1 MAPPLLRFCSSQ
13 VLEKNPMKLRLTSCM
28 LALTLL
34 LSVAGAGAATLNQTF
49 MNDFESNT
57 LYLWSL
63 DASDMSLKNFTAGA
77 NMAGWK
83 MDESSPAH
91 MVLSGP
97 TVAAGAGR
105 FKLLMNYKAAPFRLE
120 WAEVFFEK
128 GINVVRGFGTLTFN
142 GNGWSNANV
151 GTHVID
157 IPLQPRVAAT
167 PLPGSALLLMSA
179 LALGVWRGRRA
190 RCSA

>member
-1 MAPPLLRFCSSQ
+1 
-13 VLEKNPMKLRLTSCM
+13 MKLRLTSCM
-28 LALTLL
+28 FVLTLL
-34 LSVAGAGAATLNQTF
+34 LSATGAGAATLNQTF
-49 MNDFESNT
+49 MNDFESNA

-63 DASDMSLKNFTAGA
+63 DASNMSLERFTAGA

-97 TVAAGAGR
+97 TVAAAAGR
-105 FKLLMNYKAAPFRLE
+105 FNLLMNYKAAPFRLE

-157 IPLQPRVAAT
+157 IPLHPSVAAT
-167 PLPGSALLLMSA
+167 PLPGSALMMMSA
-179 LALGVWRGRRA
+179 LAFGMWRAMRTRR
-190 RCSA
+190 SA